1 MVQSSSIRNRRTNK
15 RIIDRTTDE
24 FAFSANSSQPYEEP
38 NYFREAWDH
47 EDPLQRTQW
56 RKAIHKE
63 FRNMNKQGVWRKIKK
78 AKVPSNRRTVKCKWV
93 LKIKR
98 NDIFHAR
105 LVACSYSQIAGVDFT
120 ENYAPVIND
129 ITWRILIAAMIVWKL
144 DAKIVDVETAF
155 LHGDLEE
162 DIYMDCPPG
171 MKNEPDKCLQLGKTV
186 YGLVQAARQ
195 WWKKLVTILRKIGFE
210 GGYSDPCLMTR
221 RYALGIIFIALYVDD
236 CLCVGHT
243 TAIKDTIEQLKVN
256 GLEVTVEDKLT
267 DYLSCEINF
276 SKNKKKAWL
285 GQPHLLLNLE
295 KKFGKTVEKLQ
306 VYQTPGTP
314 GAGILR
320 PETEEEKT
328 SDEEQSEYRTGVE
341 MLLCLVKHSRPD
353 IANAVRELSKSVDGA
368 TCASLKEMRRIIKF
382 VLDTKEWGLKI
393 EPKPEGQDWYIVVFC
408 DSDYAGDKEKRISVT
423 GFIVYLLGVPIS
435 WKSKAQRSVTL
446 SSSEAEF
453 VALSK
458 AAKEIKFVVQVM
470 LSMGIPVRIPIIV
483 QVNNVGAIFMA
494 QNVTTSTW
502 TKHVDVRYHFV
513 REFVEEGFIKIIF
526 VGTKDNNADIYT
538 KNTSGEIHDEH
549 TKKLMGTKE
558 HIEEND
564 KTD

>member
-1 MVQSSSIRNRRTNK
+1 
-15 RIIDRTTDE
+15 
-24 FAFSANSSQPYEEP
+24 
-38 NYFREAWDH
+38 
-47 EDPLQRTQW
+47 
-56 RKAIHKE
+56 
-63 FRNMNKQGVWRKIKK
+63 
-78 AKVPSNRRTVKCKWV
+78 
-93 LKIKR
+93 
-98 NDIFHAR
+98 
-105 LVACSYSQIAGVDFT
+105 
-120 ENYAPVIND
+120 
-129 ITWRILIAAMIVWKL
+129 MIVWKL
-144 DAKIVDVETAF
+144 DAKIVNVETAF

-171 MKNEPDKCLQLGKTV
+171 MKNEPDECLQLGKTI
-186 YGLVQAARQ
+186 YGLVQAAIQ
-195 WWKKLVTILRKIGFE
+195 WWKKLVTIMRKIGFK

-221 RYALGIIFIALYVDD
+221 RYALGIIFIPLYVDD

-243 TAIKDTIEQLKVN
+243 AAIKDTIEQLKVN

-285 GQPHLLLNLE
+285 GQPRLLLNLE

-306 VYQTPGTP
+306 TYRTPGTP
-314 GAGILR
+314 GIGILR
-320 PETEEEKT
+320 PETEEEKI
-328 SDEEQSEYRTGVE
+328 SDEEQSEYRTGIG
-341 MLLCLVKHSRPD
+341 MLLYLVKHSRPD
-353 IANAVRELSKSVDGA
+353 IANAVIELSKSVDGA
-368 TCASLKEMRRIIKF
+368 TYASLKEMRRIIKF

-393 EPKPEGQDWYIVVFC
+393 KPKPEGQDWYIVVFC
-408 DSDYAGDKEKRISVT
+408 DSDYAGDKEKQISVT

-446 SSSEAEF
+446 SSSEAKF
-453 VALSK
+453 VALSE
-458 AAKEIKFVVQVM
+458 AAKEIKFVVQVL

-483 QVNNVGAIFMA
+483 RVNNVGAIFMA
-494 QNVTTSTW
+494 QNVTTSTR

-526 VGTKDNNADIYT
+526 VGTKDNDADIYT

-558 HIEEND
+558 HMEEND